1 MSKRHEQIFG
11 GRGYTYGF
19 DEVHMGMGGGSGGH
33 APDAW
38 HPDPMQ
44 QRRLPCSIKFH
55 GGQNIVFRMPIKQG
69 FQKQGKGRNAFDFYV
84 FFKAL
89 KWLT

>member
-69 FQKQGKGRNAFDFYV
+69 SKNREKGETHLIFMYF
-84 FFKAL
+84 L
-89 KWLT
+89 KH